1 MDFTRRI
8 AVTAVL
14 AGTLTVPAVCTVP
27 ARAASTVPPHA
38 APAPAPARG
47 TSAAGPDRP
56 EPRAADRGDPALD
69 VVAVSLTA
77 LASAGGLLIARRRP
91 R

>member
-27 ARAASTVPPHA
+27 AQAASTVAAQA
-38 APAPAPARG
+38 APAPVCG
-47 TSAAGPDRP
+47 TSVAGPVRP
-56 EPRAADRGDPALD
+56 VRRAADRGDPALD

>member
-27 ARAASTVPPHA
+27 AQA
-38 APAPAPARG
+38 APVRA
-47 TSAAGPDRP
+47 TSADGPDRP
-56 EPRAADRGDPALD
+56 APRAADRGDPTLD
-69 VVAVSLTA
+69 AVAVSITA

>member
-27 ARAASTVPPHA
+27 ARAASTVPARA
-38 APAPAPARG
+38 APAPVRG
-47 TSAAGPDRP
+47 TSVAGPVRP
-56 EPRAADRGDPALD
+56 APRAADRGDPALD

>member
-14 AGTLTVPAVCTVP
+14 AGTLAVPAVCAVPAQAASTAAAHAAP
-27 ARAASTVPPHA
+27 ARAASA
-38 APAPAPARG
+38 AGSGRPAPG
-47 TSAAGPDRP
+47 
-56 EPRAADRGDPALD
+56 AADRGDPALD
-69 VVAVSLTA
+69 VVAVSITA

>member
-27 ARAASTVPPHA
+27 AHAAP

-77 LASAGGLLIARRRP
+77 LASAGGLLIARHRP

>member
-14 AGTLTVPAVCTVP
+14 AGTLAVPAVCAVPAQAASTAAAHAAP
-27 ARAASTVPPHA
+27 ARAASA
-38 APAPAPARG
+38 AER
-47 TSAAGPDRP
+47 D
-56 EPRAADRGDPALD
+56 DPALD
-69 VVAVSLTA
+69 VVAVSITA
-77 LASAGGLLIARRRP
+77 LASVGGLLIARRRP

>member
-27 ARAASTVPPHA
+27 AQA
-38 APAPAPARG
+38 APVRAN
-47 TSAAGPDRP
+47 SAAGPDLPAR
-56 EPRAADRGDPALD
+56 RAADRGDPALD
-69 VVAVSLTA
+69 VVAVSVTG